1 MFVMQNMLSMKAL
14 FLSICVSTMMI
25 GSCFVAESRAA
36 EPTLVNDPVMQDV
49 EKQILER
56 QGETVEL
63 NFSNRVMQ
71 ERVMQQNVE
80 GNLMQ
85 GNVQPVMQKQ
95 MREQMQQEMEASGTV
110 GQVSIDPKQMQLE
123 MQQRM
128 KKIMQERIQA
138 GLFGTQ
144 PAVTEFS
151 KRKDMASRAA
161 ASTANALIDKS
172 FHRNANILRVPADYE
187 TIQSAID
194 AAVSGT
200 VVLVSP
206 GTYYEQLVMKDGVK
220 LISDVSHQGEVL
232 SLVRGAELRLPGRTL
247 RTIIDGSKA
256 QPSEHGMIDFDPGVG
271 PTTIVDG
278 FTIQNL
284 PIQDHHNPGHA
295 HGLNIRG
302 ASPVITNCLIR
313 NMGSTGIGA
322 HVVYHDQDSPGF
334 KRDFRWNNI
343 KHQASPVI
351 FKNIIHGSLGLGIG
365 CNHFSTPIILGNE
378 VFGNDDSSLG
388 DATVSPGIGNK
399 HGSAATIIGNLV
411 HDNPGGGILCKY
423 GEPQGAHPIDRAAHP
438 TFSKNIIYNN
448 GTEKPAV
455 SCQSC
460 GTLEDPVSITE
471 NYLFNSSSIGIAL
484 GRGAVGIIEDNMLS
498 NIAKPGISVFD
509 AVAVKVNRNTM
520 RKRGDAPG
528 IIVKGSG
535 RILEMEDNDIE
546 VDDDYPEVVMK
557 NQGSAMNTGQG
568 MQKGPQSRG
577 PGKGYGPPA
586 GVKFSHK

>member
-1 MFVMQNMLSMKAL
+1 MSVIHNMLSIKAL
-14 FLSICVSTMMI
+14 LLSICVSSMMI
-25 GSCFVAESRAA
+25 GSCFVAQPHAA
-36 EPTLVNDPVMQDV
+36 EPALINDPVMRDV
-49 EKQILER
+49 EMQILEK
-56 QGETVEL
+56 QGETVEV

-71 ERVMQQNVE
+71 ERVMQQNVQ

-95 MREQMQQEMEASGTV
+95 MRDQMQREIEASGTI
-110 GQVSIDPKQMQLE
+110 GQVSIDPKEMQLE

-128 KKIMQERIQA
+128 KKVMQEKIQA
-138 GLFGTQ
+138 GLFGDQ
-144 PAVTEFS
+144 PVVTEFS
-151 KRKDMASRAA
+151 KRKGIAARAA
-161 ASTANALIDKS
+161 ISAANSLIDKD
-172 FHRNANILRVPADYE
+172 FHRNANILRVPGDYH

-194 AAVSGT
+194 AAVSGN

-206 GTYYEQLVMKDGVK
+206 GTYYEQLIMKDGVK
-220 LISDVSHQGEVL
+220 LVSNVSNHGEVL
-232 SLVRGAELRLPGRTL
+232 SMVRGAELRLPARTL

-256 QPSEHGMIDFDPGVG
+256 PLSEHGMIDFDPGVG

-284 PIQDHHNPGHA
+284 PIQNHHKPGHA

-322 HVVYHDQDSPGF
+322 HVVYHDQESPGF
-334 KRDFRWNNI
+334 KRDFRWDNI
-343 KHQASPVI
+343 KHQASPVL

-388 DATVSPGIGNK
+388 DPIVSPGIGNK
-399 HGSAATIIGNLV
+399 HGSAATIVGNLV

-423 GEPQGAHPIDRAAHP
+423 GEPQGAHPIDRPAHP

-448 GTEKPAV
+448 GSDKPAV
-455 SCQSC
+455 SCQGC
-460 GTLEDPVSITE
+460 GSNEDPVSITE
-471 NYLFNSSSIGIAL
+471 NYLFNSGSIGIAL

-498 NIAKPGISVFD
+498 KIAKPGITVFD
-509 AVAVKVNRNTM
+509 AVALKINRNTM
-520 RKRGDAPG
+520 IERGDAPG

-535 RILEMEDNDIE
+535 RVHEMEDNDIE
-546 VDDDYPEVVMK
+546 PDDDYPEVVMK
-557 NQGSAMNTGQG
+557 NQGSRKQWKGKQG
-568 MQKGPQSRG
+568 GQKGG
-577 PGKGYGPPA
+577 APGNVYGPP
-586 GVKFSHK
+586 GNGQSSHH